1 MDNNIIKVKR
11 DRHYGKTF
19 TYPLTH
25 VKALRD
31 LTGNKTLTYT
41 HLEAL
46 KAMGFKFELVQE
58 PLEV

>member
-11 DRHYGKTF
+11 DSHYGKPF

-31 LTGNKTLTYT
+31 LTGTKTLTYT

-46 KAMGFKFELVQE
+46 KSMGFTFELVQE
-58 PLEV
+58 KLEV